1 MEGILFFALAGVSI
15 FLVVKAVVRSP
26 RPAKKPEPFI
36 PPAAPPSPFPAPV
49 FHEDPSFLEQKIRL
63 ESEREFVFK
72 LNEKLSLS
80 PDKSAGASNLVEDVR
95 SFLGVEASVLFL
107 YNAASGFL
115 EAESAAG
122 LSRERC
128 KGLFF
133 REGESICGEVARTRQ
148 PLMVNDLS
156 TNSFYSAL
164 NGEAYLKHSFVSAPL
179 VFQGELIGVLTAAE
193 KVSGSPFRDTDL
205 SFLMNAARVGAIA
218 FKNSRLREQMQ
229 RDYINTIT
237 TLALLIDA
245 RDSYTKRHSENV
257 TRYAVEIC
265 KALRFTSAQVELVR
279 RAGLLHDIGKIGIRD
294 SVLLKPGKLNDEEF
308 GIIKTHAP
316 RGAEIVATLP
326 ALREIALLV
335 RHHHERYDGKGYPD
349 GKKGEEIEMGA
360 RILAVADTFDAM
372 TTDRPYRKAMT
383 LAETRAELSR
393 CKGGQFDPAIVD
405 CFLTV
410 LDANPGILSQAGC

>member
-1 MEGILFFALAGVSI
+1 MEGILFFALAGAAI
-15 FLVVKAVVRSP
+15 FLVVKAVVSS
-26 RPAKKPEPFI
+26 RPAKRPEPFV

-80 PDKSAGASNLVEDVR
+80 PDKTAEAVNLVEDVR
-95 SFLGVEASVLFL
+95 SFLGVEAGVLFL
-107 YNAASGFL
+107 YNTASGFL
-115 EAESAAG
+115 EAEAVAG
-122 LSRERC
+122 ISRERC

-148 PLMVNDLS
+148 PLLVNDLA
-156 TNSFYSAL
+156 TNSFYSTL
-164 NGEAYLKHSFVSAPL
+164 NGEAYLKHSFISAPL

-193 KVSGSPFRDTDL
+193 KVSGAPFRDTDL

-265 KALRFTSAQVELVR
+265 KALKFAPAQVELVR

-308 GIIKTHAP
+308 EIIKTHAP